1 MSKIPE
7 SELARLRK
15 RIEQVQNFGQ
25 KVPKKL
31 RRRYER
37 EKQLRGHDE
46 G

>member
-1 MSKIPE
+1 MSKLPE
-7 SELARLRK
+7 SELAKLRK
-15 RIEQVQNFGQ
+15 RIEQSLNFGQ

-37 EKQLRGHDE
+37 EKRRQGQGE